1 MVFMNKIEIGAVAK
15 PQGIKGEI
23 KVKLF
28 ADDFNS
34 VKKITEVE
42 INSVLYKVESFKPF
56 GAEEAILKLK
66 GVDDRNF
73 VETLRRCEVY
83 AERSEI
89 VVPEGRFFIS
99 DVIGSELYLD
109 SGKKI
114 GEIRDIVCGNVDYY
128 YVDTYEGKAVFP
140 LIPALSAVI
149 DVENKKVTVCA
160 KIFTEVVLYEN

>member
-1 MVFMNKIEIGAVAK
+1 MNKIEIGAVAK
-15 PQGIKGEI
+15 PQGIKGELKI
-23 KVKLF
+23 KLF

-42 INSVLYKVESFKPF
+42 INSALYKVESFKPF

-83 AERSEI
+83 ADRSEI
-89 VVPEGRFFIS
+89 SVPKGRYFIS
-99 DVIGSELYLD
+99 DVIGSKLYLD
-109 SGKKI
+109 SGKEI
-114 GEIRDIVCGNVDYY
+114 GEIKDIINGNVDYY

-140 LIPALSAVI
+140 LIKELNAQI
-149 DVENKKVTVCA
+149 DIENKKVTVSA
-160 KIFTEVVLYEN
+160 KKFTEVVLYEN